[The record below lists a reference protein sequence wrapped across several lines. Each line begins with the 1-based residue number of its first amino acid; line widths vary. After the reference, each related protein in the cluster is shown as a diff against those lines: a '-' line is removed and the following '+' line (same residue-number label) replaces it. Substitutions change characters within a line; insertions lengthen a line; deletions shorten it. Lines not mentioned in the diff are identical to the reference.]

1 MLQINC
7 VSSLLDKES
16 LFNSTTQS
24 QFGFCASERA
34 GRSGSF
40 TSLGQSIAASLLT
53 THTATNDVNI
63 MDNYF
68 PLNEDFAR
76 KTLCLMTNARARNVY
91 IQGTR
96 AQSANSQCEQHA
108 PRDPT
113 NCLLSVESLER
124 KNASTWK
131 LLVCATSRAH
141 VWWRNRAR
149 IGANGAISLARLL
162 AS

>member
-53 THTATNDVNI
+53 THTATNDVII

-68 PLNEDFAR
+68 PSNEDFAR
-76 KTLCLMTNARARNVY
+76 ENLCLMANAMSTYKAH
-91 IQGTR
+91 
-96 AQSANSQCEQHA
+96 AQSANSAQCEQHA
-108 PRDPT
+108 PRDPST
-113 NCLLSVESLER
+113 CIWTTAKVNCAFKTWAHTARNVQIHPLMQGTFCPER
-124 KNASTWK
+124 KQ
-131 LLVCATSRAH
+131 
-141 VWWRNRAR
+141 
-149 IGANGAISLARLL
+149 
-162 AS
+162 